1 MVYDSIIQLFTKYAI
16 LKFDILGIKLLKSI
30 KNQGIKFATL
40 SIKFE
45 QNPLFI
51 SVFRGSKM
59 HLPSDDNFIAKY
71 LTTIIKETGN
81 TYESV
86 AEKCGTSESTVKN
99 LCSGK
104 TENPGILTI
113 APIVYAA
120 NGSLD
125 VMCGKTKED
134 IDEKTKNLIKEMSE
148 FQFAEYR
155 KTEETHIGNIRTH
168 YEQHREDTISNYER
182 LLSEKDC
189 QIKFFRKLAFICF
202 GIACIGFSI
211 LIGLLI
217 LEVSN
222 PNLGWIKF

>member
-1 MVYDSIIQLFTKYAI
+1 MNL
-16 LKFDILGIKLLKSI
+16 
-30 KNQGIKFATL
+30 
-40 SIKFE
+40 
-45 QNPLFI
+45 PLDE
-51 SVFRGSKM
+51 K
-59 HLPSDDNFIAKY
+59 FIAKY
-71 LTTIIKETGN
+71 LTKIIKETGN

-86 AEKCGTSESTVKN
+86 AEKCATSESTVKN

-113 APIVYAA
+113 APVVYAA

-125 VMCGKTKED
+125 EMCGKSKED

-155 KTEETHIGNIRTH
+155 KTEEAHICNMRTH
-168 YEQHREDTISNYER
+168 YEQHRDDTISNFER
-182 LLSEKDC
+182 LLTEKES
-189 QIKFFRKLAFICF
+189 QIKLFKRLASICF
-202 GIACIGFSI
+202 GIACVGFAI

-222 PNLGWIKF
+222 PNLGWIRY

>member
-1 MVYDSIIQLFTKYAI
+1 MNLPLDEKFITKY
-16 LKFDILGIKLLKSI
+16 
-30 KNQGIKFATL
+30 L
-40 SIKFE
+40 S
-45 QNPLFI
+45 
-51 SVFRGSKM
+51 R
-59 HLPSDDNFIAKY
+59 
-71 LTTIIKETGN
+71 IIKETGN

-125 VMCGKTKED
+125 EMCGKTKED

-155 KTEETHIGNIRTH
+155 KTEEAHICNMRTH
-168 YEQHREDTISNYER
+168 YEQHRDDTINSFER

-189 QIKFFRKLAFICF
+189 QIKFFKKLAYVSFIV
-202 GIACIGFSI
+202 ACIGFVI

-217 LEVSN
+217 LEVTN
-222 PNLGWIKF
+222 PSLGWIKF